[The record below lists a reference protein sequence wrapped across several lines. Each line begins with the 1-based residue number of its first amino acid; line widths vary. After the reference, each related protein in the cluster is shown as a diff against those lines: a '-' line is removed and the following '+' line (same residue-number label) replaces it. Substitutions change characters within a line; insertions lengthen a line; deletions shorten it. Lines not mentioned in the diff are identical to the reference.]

1 MPNFRAQ
8 IIRTTTMFVRYRK
21 LLSDGREPHGVQARL
36 ACRGECIKRERWTG
50 AKGGPVYLVRH
61 CPVKPRCRW
70 RIGLDPKAGLDLA
83 LSPYRLHVSLAENR
97 REAGRVRQEHV
108 ADLGTADGYLLPE
121 FWDGLDP
128 ALVARIKADNW
139 DLRSVEARMAFWNG
153 AKPRLDRLS
162 NRVDPKAIRMA
173 IHRRIP
179 WPMRAARELAE
190 AREDFRSWKSLY
202 DFHAR
207 EIDRNEQQIKRLTE
221 ENAELREKAS
231 EPARAAAQA
240 AERLAKLTA

>member
-1 MPNFRAQ
+1 
-8 IIRTTTMFVRYRK
+8 MFVRYRK
-21 LLSDGREPHGVQARL
+21 LLSDSREPHGVQSKL
-36 ACRGECIKRERWTG
+36 ACSGECIKRERWTG
-50 AKGGPVYLVRH
+50 ANGGPVQLIRH

-70 RIGLDPKAGLDLA
+70 RIGLDAKAGLDLA
-83 LSPYRLHVSLAENR
+83 LTPYRLHVWLAENR

-108 ADLGTADGYLLPE
+108 ADLGAVAVYLLPE

-139 DLRSVEARMAFWNG
+139 DLRSVEARMVFWNG

-162 NRVDPKAIRMA
+162 NRLDPKAIRMA

-179 WPMRAARELAE
+179 WPKQAERELAE
-190 AREDFRSWKSLY
+190 ARENFRSWKSVY
-202 DFHAR
+202 DIHAV
-207 EIDRNEQQIKRLTE
+207 EIERNEQRIKSLTE
-221 ENAELREKAS
+221 KNAELREKAS

-240 AERLAKLTA
+240 AERLAKLAP

>member
-1 MPNFRAQ
+1 
-8 IIRTTTMFVRYRK
+8 MFVRYRK
-21 LLSDGREPHGVQARL
+21 LVSDGREPLGVMAQRN
-36 ACRGECIKRERWTG
+36 CRGMCRGRYLSRTG
-50 AKGGPVYLVRH
+50 G
-61 CPVKPRCRW
+61 CPKKPRCRW
-70 RIGLDPKAGLDLA
+70 RIGLLQLADPLV
-83 LSPYRLHVSLAENR
+83 PYRLHVSLAENR

-108 ADLGTADGYLLPE
+108 ADLGAVDGYLLPE
-121 FWDGLDP
+121 FWNGLDL
-128 ALVARIKADNW
+128 ALVAKIKADNW
-139 DLRSVEARMAFWNG
+139 DLRSIEARMAFWNG
-153 AKPRLDRLS
+153 AKPRLDWLS
-162 NRVDPKAIRMA
+162 NRLDPTAVRMT

-179 WPMRAARELAE
+179 WPKQAERELAE

-240 AERLAKLTA
+240 AERLAKLTS